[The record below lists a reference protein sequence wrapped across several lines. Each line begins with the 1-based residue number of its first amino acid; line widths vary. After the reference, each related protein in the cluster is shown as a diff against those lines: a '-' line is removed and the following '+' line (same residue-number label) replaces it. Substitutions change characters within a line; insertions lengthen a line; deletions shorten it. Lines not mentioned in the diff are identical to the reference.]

1 MIIMFATFDDTAFPL
16 IRVRL
21 GSITDDVDFFIFLKR
36 WESYDAKYENYTFVF
51 DATNVGYIPV
61 KYAYRMTH
69 FISGLKQRNALH
81 HNVYLERSII
91 IASTW
96 YVRGLLH
103 LVFSIQAPVAPV
115 YMIDDKTNVQE
126 LLENLC
132 LDYGFYKSNVV
143 RFLPG

>member
-1 MIIMFATFDDTAFPL
+1 MFAIFDDTAFPL

-21 GSITDDVDFFIFLKR
+21 GSITDDDDFFIFLKQ

-51 DATNVGYIPV
+51 DATNIGYIPV
-61 KYAYRMTH
+61 KYAFKMTH
-69 FISGLKQRNALH
+69 FISGLKQRNALYN
-81 HNVYLERSII
+81 NVYLERSII

-132 LDYGFYKSNVV
+132 LDYRFYKSNVV

>member
-1 MIIMFATFDDTAFPL
+1 MIIMFATFDDTAFPF
-16 IRVRL
+16 IRIRL
-21 GSITDDVDFFIFLKR
+21 GYIYDDDDFFIFLKQ

-51 DATNVGYIPV
+51 DATNIGYIPV
-61 KYAYRMTH
+61 KYAYKMTH

-81 HNVYLERSII
+81 NNVYLERSII

-103 LVFSIQAPVAPV
+103 LIFSIQTPVAPV
-115 YMIDDKTNVQE
+115 YMIDDKTNVQA

-132 LDYGFYKSNVV
+132 LDPGFFKSGVV